1 MPKLTVVVPH
11 ELTQDEALARV
22 KGMVD
27 RLRQRHGGQVTDLHE
42 QWDGYVGTFSGKSR
56 GMQLTGEIAVR
67 PHDIEV
73 SGQLPL
79 LASAFKGQIEQRIRD
94 GAAELLA

>member
-1 MPKLTVVVPH
+1 VPKLTVVVPH
-11 ELTQDEALARV
+11 QLTQDQALARI
-22 KGMVD
+22 KGLID
-27 RLRQRHGGQVTDLHE
+27 RLRQRHGDQVTDLQE
-42 QWDGYVGTFSGKSR
+42 QWNGYTGTFSGKSR
-56 GMQLTGEIAVR
+56 GMQLAGMIAVR

-94 GAAELLA
+94 GAADLLA